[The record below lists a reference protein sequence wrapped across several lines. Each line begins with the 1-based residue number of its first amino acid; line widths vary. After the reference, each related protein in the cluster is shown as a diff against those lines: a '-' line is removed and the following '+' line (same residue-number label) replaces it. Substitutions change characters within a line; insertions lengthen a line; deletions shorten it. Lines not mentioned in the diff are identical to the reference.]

1 MARNTGPLI
10 KRSEPE
16 PPSTRTHVR
25 EDAVTRR
32 GRGGA
37 QWTFGGPDSSDR
49 PRGPPKKTGP
59 MARSAQ
65 LVDHST

>member
-16 PPSTRTHVR
+16 PSSTSAHVR

-37 QWTFGGPDSSDR
+37 QRTFAGPDPSDQ
-49 PRGPPKKTGP
+49 PRGPPKKNWADG
-59 MARSAQ
+59 
-65 LVDHST
+65 